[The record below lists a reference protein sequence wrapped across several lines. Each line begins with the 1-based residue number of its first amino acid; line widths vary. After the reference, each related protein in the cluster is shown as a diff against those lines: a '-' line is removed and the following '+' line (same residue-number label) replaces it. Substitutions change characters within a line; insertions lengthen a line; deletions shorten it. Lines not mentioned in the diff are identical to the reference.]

1 MRCFLFV
8 TALLLAAGLA
18 RADER
23 ILSFD
28 STINVRADS
37 SVLVT
42 ETIRVRAEGNQIRR
56 GIFREFP
63 TTYARTD
70 GSRSTVGFD
79 VLSIKRDGTKEAYHV
94 ERRVNGVAIYIG
106 QKDHYLAPGE
116 YAYEIRYRT
125 DQQLGFFADH
135 DELYWNVTGVGWA
148 FPIDIARAR
157 VQLPINVPQDAIR
170 LEAYT
175 GSAGAKRSNYI
186 ARIEDGSALFETT
199 RPLAVQQGLTIVV
212 SWPKGYVAAPGELAS
227 ALHFLGDN
235 KPLACAVLALLC
247 VLAYYIVI
255 WKRVGRDPPR
265 GVVVPQ
271 YRPPD
276 DESPASMRFL
286 ENMGY
291 DNRCFVAAVLSLA
304 VKGYL
309 TIEEEP
315 RGRLSKGK
323 YVLQRTAGSNTPLS
337 ADEDALLQEL
347 FSNDA
352 SLRLDD
358 KNYAVLQRAQRAH
371 KKELR
376 GRSLNNFFRL
386 NGAWHALGVLLS
398 FLAIGLGIVAPAM
411 AGGFGVEWFLVTPAG
426 WATAVVGLAV
436 LLANWPFASL
446 LRAPT
451 RAGRKRMD
459 EIEGFRLYLA
469 VAEGDELALAGAPRK
484 TPGLF
489 EMYLPFALALGVSQR
504 WSEQFA
510 EVFRMQAQQNVSYT
524 PLWYSGQ
531 RWDMNDVS
539 GFSSSLSSSFDS
551 AIASASTAP
560 GESSGSSGGS
570 SGGGSS
576 GGGGGGGG
584 GGGW

>member
-1 MRCFLFV
+1 M
-8 TALLLAAGLA
+8 
-18 RADER
+18 
-23 ILSFD
+23 
-28 STINVRADS
+28 
-37 SVLVT
+37 LVT

-175 GSAGAKRSNYI
+175 GSAGAKRRNYI

-271 YRPPD
+271 YRPPE

-286 ENMGY
+286 ESMGY
-291 DNRCFVAAVLSLA
+291 DNRCFVAGVLSLA

-315 RGRLSKGK
+315 RGRLRKGK
-323 YVLQRTAGSNTPLS
+323 YVLQRTAGSNTPLCG
-337 ADEDALLQEL
+337 
-347 FSNDA
+347 
-352 SLRLDD
+352 
-358 KNYAVLQRAQRAH
+358 
-371 KKELR
+371 R
-376 GRSLNNFFRL
+376 GR
-386 NGAWHALGVLLS
+386 
-398 FLAIGLGIVAPAM
+398 
-411 AGGFGVEWFLVTPAG
+411 
-426 WATAVVGLAV
+426 
-436 LLANWPFASL
+436 
-446 LRAPT
+446 
-451 RAGRKRMD
+451 
-459 EIEGFRLYLA
+459 A
-469 VAEGDELALAGAPRK
+469 VAG
-484 TPGLF
+484 TLF
-489 EMYLPFALALGVSQR
+489 Q
-504 WSEQFA
+504 
-510 EVFRMQAQQNVSYT
+510 
-524 PLWYSGQ
+524 
-531 RWDMNDVS
+531 
-539 GFSSSLSSSFDS
+539 
-551 AIASASTAP
+551 
-560 GESSGSSGGS
+560 
-570 SGGGSS
+570 
-576 GGGGGGGG
+576 
-584 GGGW
+584 